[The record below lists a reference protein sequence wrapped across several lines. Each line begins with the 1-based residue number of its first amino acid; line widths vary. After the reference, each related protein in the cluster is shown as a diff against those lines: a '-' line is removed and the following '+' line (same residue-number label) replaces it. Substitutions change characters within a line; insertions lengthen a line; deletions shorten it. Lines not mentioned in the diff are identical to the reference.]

1 MSGWLNRIA
10 ERWMLKARAEGK
22 LSGLKGE
29 GKPLP
34 DRTRDAYVDPGEAV
48 GFRIM
53 AEAGAL
59 PEEITLA
66 KQIATQQ
73 SHLGTLSDPAARK
86 AAMQVLA
93 DLQMKHA
100 MAQEARRKFFKS

>member
-10 ERWMLKARAEGK
+10 ERWMLKAQAEGK

-29 GKPLP
+29 GKSLP
-34 DRTRDAYVDPGEAV
+34 DRTGDAYVDPGEAI

-66 KQIATQQ
+66 TQIAAQQ

-93 DLQMKHA
+93 DLQLKHA
-100 MAQEARRKFFKS
+100 MAQEARRKFFKF